1 MALLIPNESYH
12 CLLLD
17 VRLTGLSGGAR
28 QQQLLN
34 KATCRPFVVMTG
46 YGRIPTSVK
55 AVQNGAV
62 DYLIKPIEEKIQ
74 RS

>member
-46 YGRIPTSVK
+46 YGRIPTSV
-55 AVQNGAV
+55 
-62 DYLIKPIEEKIQ
+62 
-74 RS
+74 